1 MTIKKLLVA
10 TDLSDA
16 SYRALQ
22 CAAIHA
28 KKFQSEIIL
37 LHIFEVADVDDSAK
51 RMMASSF
58 LNRDIK
64 RQLQEMVEEVSKN
77 EGIKATYLT
86 KEGQLF
92 DAMCEAARETQADM
106 LYVGTH
112 GVHGVQHLTGSFIA
126 KTVNTNKVPVWI
138 IQKDTALQ
146 AYKNL
151 VVYIDEYPENPLNDI
166 TLDFAKNFETKVHFV
181 FSEPENA
188 FRVTDMIQKVKTS
201 LDALNISYEF
211 VFMADEADKQKALI
225 DYAQSKEAPL
235 LIIDRNNREV
245 DMQVPLLT
253 NKFHIEVLCLN
264 TA

>member
-22 CAAIHA
+22 CATIHA

-86 KEGQLF
+86 KEGELF
-92 DAMCEAARETQADM
+92 RCHVRSCPRNTSGYVICWNPWRSWRAA
-106 LYVGTH
+106 
-112 GVHGVQHLTGSFIA
+112 
-126 KTVNTNKVPVWI
+126 
-138 IQKDTALQ
+138 
-146 AYKNL
+146 
-151 VVYIDEYPENPLNDI
+151 
-166 TLDFAKNFETKVHFV
+166 
-181 FSEPENA
+181 
-188 FRVTDMIQKVKTS
+188 
-201 LDALNISYEF
+201 SY
-211 VFMADEADKQKALI
+211 
-225 DYAQSKEAPL
+225 
-235 LIIDRNNREV
+235 R
-245 DMQVPLLT
+245 
-253 NKFHIEVLCLN
+253 
-264 TA
+264 